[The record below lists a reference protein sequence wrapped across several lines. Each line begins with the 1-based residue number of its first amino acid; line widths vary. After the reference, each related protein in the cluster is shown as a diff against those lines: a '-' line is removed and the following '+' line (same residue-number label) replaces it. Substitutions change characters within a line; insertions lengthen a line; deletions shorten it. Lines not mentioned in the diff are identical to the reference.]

1 MPSDKL
7 LLFHKQRRVTTSFD
21 ISASDAQPVRAMAT
35 RVSSARISNNLSTPR
50 SPSTASAKNSG
61 FPTPTA
67 VAPCVWNNI
76 IKANGYETPRDAR
89 ERGP

>member
-50 SPSTASAKNSG
+50 SPPTASEKKSG

-67 VAPCVWNNI
+67 VAPRASMPGLRTNTTCVD
-76 IKANGYETPRDAR
+76 GVDAAQ
-89 ERGP
+89 